1 MIRVRFEGWELKAEG
16 WGLRNDWKIKFW
28 MLMCT
33 IDEYHWSLEAE
44 SDMSD
49 LRLKFENWGLK
60 IDGWEMDGNY
70 WNAKVKNWR
79 LRIQTKD

>member
-1 MIRVRFEGWELKAEG
+1 
-16 WGLRNDWKIKFW
+16 
-28 MLMCT
+28 MCT

-49 LRLKFENWGLK
+49 LRLKFENWGWK